1 MSLIRRDRDYFRELI
16 PMRETINN
24 FLEDLFT
31 RFPTFSNAGE
41 WRPSIDLIDRGTEY
55 VIRADLPGYAPE
67 NVTIN
72 VLENSVQISGQI
84 TEEKETTEGNFEL
97 RERSYGSFTRSIP
110 LPVQIKPEEARARFK
125 NGLLEITLPKVE
137 APKGRIL
144 DIETD

>member
-1 MSLIRRDRDYFRELI
+1 MSLIRRDRDYLRELS

-24 FLEDLFT
+24 FIEDLFT
-31 RFPTFSNAGE
+31 RFPSISNMGE

-72 VLENSVQISGQI
+72 VLENNVQISGQI
-84 TEEKETTEGNFEL
+84 KEEKDTTEGNFEL
-97 RERSYGSFTRSIP
+97 KERSFGSFTRSIP
-110 LPVQIKPEEARARFK
+110 LPVQIKPEEAKARYR

-137 APKGRIL
+137 APKGHIL
-144 DIETD
+144 NIETE